1 MLRLVLTLSCCIG
14 WSEHASGNP
23 GGYAGSES
31 EGQFEICDDRSVE
44 EILMAIKSKG
54 YYPVFKDW
62 ADTFGGNK

>member
-1 MLRLVLTLSCCIG
+1 
-14 WSEHASGNP
+14 
-23 GGYAGSES
+23 SES